1 MEKIEL
7 LSITEHRD
15 LLGYVEKRDAA
26 SISVAQLAAANSDV
40 REESAR
46 AQGEA
51 LRASRAN
58 VALAAEVM
66 ELAAQ
71 VAANKAGRAGDA
83 RSQQD
88 FARLEA
94 ELKRSRQRWRVLK
107 GLTSGVVVGSGI
119 NWMEDEK
126 LCALVLDP
134 DNED

>member
-1 MEKIEL
+1 
-7 LSITEHRD
+7 
-15 LLGYVEKRDAA
+15 VEKRDAA
-26 SISVAQLAAANSDV
+26 SISVAQLAAANNDV

-83 RSQQD
+83 RSRQD
-88 FARLEA
+88 FTRLEA
-94 ELKRSRQRWRVLK
+94 ELKHSRQRWRVLK
-107 GLTSGVVVGSGI
+107 GLTSGVVAGSGI
-119 NWMEDEK
+119 NWMEDEN

-134 DNED
+134 ENED